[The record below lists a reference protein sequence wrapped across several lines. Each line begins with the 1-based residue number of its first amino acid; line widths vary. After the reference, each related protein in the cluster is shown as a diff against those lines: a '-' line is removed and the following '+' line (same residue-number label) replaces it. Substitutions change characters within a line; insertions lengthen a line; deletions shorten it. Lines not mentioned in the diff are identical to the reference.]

1 MENPEDI
8 LNDNYNTFKEAFI
21 EGVENKGF
29 GILLVDTN
37 KNNYV
42 FITIEDAELI
52 DDTYNT
58 DTLINKKIIDHFI
71 NNPPKENY
79 MYVCMIIDEEMSIIS
94 SYLYS

>member
-1 MENPEDI
+1 MENPENI
-8 LNDNYNTFKEAFI
+8 LSDNYNTFKEAFI
-21 EGVENKGF
+21 EGFENKGF
-29 GILLVDTN
+29 GLLLVDTN
-37 KNNYV
+37 KSSYV

-58 DTLINKKIIDHFI
+58 DTPINTKIVDHFR

-79 MYVCMIIDEEMSIIS
+79 MYICMIIDDEISIIS